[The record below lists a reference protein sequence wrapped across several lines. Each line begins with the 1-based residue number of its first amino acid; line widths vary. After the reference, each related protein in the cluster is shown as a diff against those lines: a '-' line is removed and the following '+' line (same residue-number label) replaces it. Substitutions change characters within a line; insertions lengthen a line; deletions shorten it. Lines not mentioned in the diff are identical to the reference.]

1 MALSTVAREV
11 RSSIRLSATL
21 SPFVPKDA
29 LVRMDVEGND
39 FSSLTWNLVT
49 TYFLTLYFFF
59 AIKKQLLPNPL

>member
-1 MALSTVAREV
+1 MALSTAAQEV

-39 FSSLTWNLVT
+39 FSSLTLNLVT
-49 TYFLTLYFFF
+49 TYFLTSYFF